1 MKRPLGY
8 EVKTLARMMKQRIDD
23 TEFMR
28 TNEQMTGMQ
37 GWVLGYFTR
46 HDGED
51 IFQRDLE
58 AEFRV
63 RRSTMTQLLNT
74 MESRGLIERVEC
86 EKDRRLKKIV
96 PTTLAREYM
105 ERSIEAINEAEAQLT
120 QGFSQQELETLRV
133 IECLKKAGLEI
144 KDIKQFIQWCT
155 QGAST
160 YQKRYDLFVK
170 QRAAMEAQIE
180 HMQRILDMIHYKCW
194 YYETA
199 LKEGNEE
206 RLKNLS
212 PAEMPEEIRRAYQN
226 AHTP

>member
-8 EVKTLARMMKQRIDD
+8 EVRTLARMMKQRIDD

-96 PTTLAREYM
+96 PTMLAREYM

-120 QGFSQQELETLRV
+120 QGFSQQELDTFDSF
-133 IECLKKAGLEI
+133 IERCKYNLGGESA
-144 KDIKQFIQWCT
+144 
-155 QGAST
+155 
-160 YQKRYDLFVK
+160 QK
-170 QRAAMEAQIE
+170 E
-180 HMQRILDMIHYKCW
+180 
-194 YYETA
+194 
-199 LKEGNEE
+199 
-206 RLKNLS
+206 
-212 PAEMPEEIRRAYQN
+212 
-226 AHTP
+226 

>member
-46 HDGED
+46 HDGEE

-74 MESRGLIERVEC
+74 MESRGLIERVEY

-120 QGFSQQELETLRV
+120 QGFSQQELDTFYSF
-133 IECLKKAGLEI
+133 IERCKYNLGGESA
-144 KDIKQFIQWCT
+144 
-155 QGAST
+155 
-160 YQKRYDLFVK
+160 QK
-170 QRAAMEAQIE
+170 E
-180 HMQRILDMIHYKCW
+180 
-194 YYETA
+194 
-199 LKEGNEE
+199 
-206 RLKNLS
+206 
-212 PAEMPEEIRRAYQN
+212 
-226 AHTP
+226 

>member
-1 MKRPLGY
+1 MRRHLGY

-37 GWVLGYFTR
+37 GWVLGYFTH

-74 MESRGLIERVEC
+74 MESGGLIERVEC

-96 PTTLAREYM
+96 PTPLARGYM
-105 ERSIEAINEAEAQLT
+105 QRNVEAINEAEAQLT
-120 QGFSQQELETLRV
+120 RGFSQEELDTFYSF
-133 IECLKKAGLEI
+133 IERCKYNLGGESA
-144 KDIKQFIQWCT
+144 
-155 QGAST
+155 
-160 YQKRYDLFVK
+160 QK
-170 QRAAMEAQIE
+170 E
-180 HMQRILDMIHYKCW
+180 
-194 YYETA
+194 
-199 LKEGNEE
+199 
-206 RLKNLS
+206 
-212 PAEMPEEIRRAYQN
+212 
-226 AHTP
+226 

>member
-1 MKRPLGY
+1 MRRHLGY

-74 MESRGLIERVEC
+74 MESGGLIERVEC

-96 PTTLAREYM
+96 PTPLARGYM
-105 ERSIEAINEAEAQLT
+105 QRNVEAINEAEAQLT
-120 QGFSQQELETLRV
+120 RGFSQEELDTFYSF
-133 IECLKKAGLEI
+133 IERCKYNLGGESA
-144 KDIKQFIQWCT
+144 
-155 QGAST
+155 
-160 YQKRYDLFVK
+160 QK
-170 QRAAMEAQIE
+170 E
-180 HMQRILDMIHYKCW
+180 
-194 YYETA
+194 
-199 LKEGNEE
+199 
-206 RLKNLS
+206 
-212 PAEMPEEIRRAYQN
+212 
-226 AHTP
+226 

>member
-1 MKRPLGY
+1 MLANLTKMLGLLTLSEDKMRRHLGY

-74 MESRGLIERVEC
+74 MESGGLIERVEC

-96 PTTLAREYM
+96 PTPLARGYM
-105 ERSIEAINEAEAQLT
+105 QRNVEAINEAEAQLT
-120 QGFSQQELETLRV
+120 RGFSQEELDTFYSF
-133 IECLKKAGLEI
+133 IERCKYNLGGESA
-144 KDIKQFIQWCT
+144 
-155 QGAST
+155 
-160 YQKRYDLFVK
+160 QK
-170 QRAAMEAQIE
+170 E
-180 HMQRILDMIHYKCW
+180 
-194 YYETA
+194 
-199 LKEGNEE
+199 
-206 RLKNLS
+206 
-212 PAEMPEEIRRAYQN
+212 
-226 AHTP
+226 

>member
-46 HDGED
+46 HDGEE

-63 RRSTMTQLLNT
+63 RRSTITQLLNT
-74 MESRGLIERVEC
+74 MESRGLIERVEY

-120 QGFSQQELETLRV
+120 QGFSQQELDTFYSF
-133 IECLKKAGLEI
+133 IERCKYNLGGESA
-144 KDIKQFIQWCT
+144 
-155 QGAST
+155 
-160 YQKRYDLFVK
+160 QK
-170 QRAAMEAQIE
+170 E
-180 HMQRILDMIHYKCW
+180 
-194 YYETA
+194 
-199 LKEGNEE
+199 
-206 RLKNLS
+206 
-212 PAEMPEEIRRAYQN
+212 
-226 AHTP
+226 

>member
-1 MKRPLGY
+1 MLANLTKMLVFLTNKERNMKRPLGY

-46 HDGED
+46 HDGEE
-51 IFQRDLE
+51 IFQRELE

-120 QGFSQQELETLRV
+120 QGFSQQELDTFYSF
-133 IECLKKAGLEI
+133 IERCKYNLGGESA
-144 KDIKQFIQWCT
+144 
-155 QGAST
+155 
-160 YQKRYDLFVK
+160 QK
-170 QRAAMEAQIE
+170 E
-180 HMQRILDMIHYKCW
+180 
-194 YYETA
+194 
-199 LKEGNEE
+199 
-206 RLKNLS
+206 
-212 PAEMPEEIRRAYQN
+212 
-226 AHTP
+226 

>member
-46 HDGED
+46 HDGEE

-74 MESRGLIERVEC
+74 MESRGLIERVEY

-96 PTTLAREYM
+96 PTTLAREFM

-120 QGFSQQELETLRV
+120 QGFSQQELDTFYSF
-133 IECLKKAGLEI
+133 IERCKYNLGGESA
-144 KDIKQFIQWCT
+144 
-155 QGAST
+155 
-160 YQKRYDLFVK
+160 QK
-170 QRAAMEAQIE
+170 E
-180 HMQRILDMIHYKCW
+180 
-194 YYETA
+194 
-199 LKEGNEE
+199 
-206 RLKNLS
+206 
-212 PAEMPEEIRRAYQN
+212 
-226 AHTP
+226 

>member
-74 MESRGLIERVEC
+74 MESRGLIERVEY

-120 QGFSQQELETLRV
+120 QGFSQQELDTFYSF
-133 IECLKKAGLEI
+133 IERCKYNLGGESA
-144 KDIKQFIQWCT
+144 
-155 QGAST
+155 
-160 YQKRYDLFVK
+160 QK
-170 QRAAMEAQIE
+170 E
-180 HMQRILDMIHYKCW
+180 
-194 YYETA
+194 
-199 LKEGNEE
+199 
-206 RLKNLS
+206 
-212 PAEMPEEIRRAYQN
+212 
-226 AHTP
+226 